1 MITTRAPDGANKH
14 VIHER
19 QSQGIVKLVL
29 ELYTQCHCLK
39 VKNRN
44 RNRQG
49 QVDSYIYEIACK
61 TASAP
66 HKDTASASLS
76 KEEVEA
82 DQKIFY

>member
-1 MITTRAPDGANKH
+1 M
-14 VIHER
+14 IHEK

-29 ELYTQCHCLK
+29 ERYTQCRCLK
-39 VKNRN
+39 VYN

-82 DQKIFY
+82 DQKIFS